1 MPFARSGK
9 VELYYEA
16 MGDGDG
22 VPLLLVMGL
31 GAQLVSWP
39 DEFCMALCDR
49 GFRVVRF
56 DNRDVGL
63 STKFDDQ
70 PVDVL
75 AAITTGLRGEP
86 VAAPYLL
93 SDMASDA
100 AVVLDAVGWADA
112 HIVGASMGGM
122 IAQAFALAYPQRTR
136 TLTSIM
142 STTGDHDV
150 GQPHPEVLSVL
161 TEAAPDER
169 DAVIEQAV
177 VSSQLIG
184 SPGLVDE
191 EQVRERAGRAYDRCY
206 YPVGVG
212 RQLVAILASPSRSD
226 GLRELDKPA
235 LVIHGEVDPLVDPS
249 GGRRTAEV
257 LPDAELLM
265 LPGMGHDLPES
276 LWPQVV
282 EAITALAARSGGPEQ
297 GEK

>member
-1 MPFARSGK
+1 MPFARSGN
-9 VELYYEA
+9 VELFYEA
-16 MGDGDG
+16 MGDRDG

-31 GAQLVSWP
+31 GAQLLSWP

-49 GFRVVRF
+49 GFRVVRY

-63 STKFDDQ
+63 STKFANQ
-70 PVDVL
+70 PVDVM
-75 AAITTGLRGEP
+75 AAITAGLSGEP
-86 VAAPYLL
+86 ISAPYLL
-93 SDMASDA
+93 DDMAGDA
-100 AVVLDAVGWADA
+100 ATVLDAVGWADA

-122 IAQAFALAYPQRTR
+122 IAQAFALRFPERTR
-136 TLTSIM
+136 SLTSIM

-161 TEAAPDER
+161 TEVAPDDRE
-169 DAVIEQAV
+169 AVMEQSVAG
-177 VSSQLIG
+177 SLLIG

-191 EQVRERAGRAYDRCY
+191 DQVRARAGLAYDRCY

-212 RQLVAILASPSRSD
+212 RQLVAILASPSRSA
-226 GLRELDKPA
+226 GLREFTKPA

-257 LPDAELLM
+257 LADAELVM
-265 LPGMGHDLPES
+265 LPGMGHDLPDS

-282 EAITALAARSGGPEQ
+282 EAITSVASRADSQARA
-297 GEK
+297 